1 MANLTNQQL
10 VKLYPKDTV
19 WVVKTKDG
27 ARTEVIYHGK
37 KVTDARK
44 INAQFD
50 SVLVRKPQ

>member
-1 MANLTNQQL
+1 MAILTNQQL

-27 ARTEVIYHGK
+27 VRTEVIYHGK

-44 INAQFD
+44 INAHFD
-50 SVLVRKPQ
+50 SVLVRKSQ